1 MLLAGIYLQG
11 NEESFNIR
19 RVWCGIGSAVANNLK
34 KQYWDVT
41 SLSRSLNQFDIT
53 NEDSVQA
60 SLSSVRGPFNYIL
73 IATGAL
79 EIKSRPEK
87 SINHL
92 SKSNMIDHFVTNT
105 IGPAL
110 ILKHIRLLL
119 DKKSS
124 SIVSVLS
131 ARVGSIED
139 NKLGGWYSYRAAKAA
154 VNQIVKS
161 FSIELSRSHP
171 KACLLAIH
179 PGTVDTSLT
188 HKYSSNYPKQTPA
201 EAAQNIL
208 DVTLNKDTSHTGKFF
223 DWANKEIPW

>member
-1 MLLAGIYLQG
+1 MKRALILGASG
-11 NEESFNIR
+11 
-19 RVWCGIGSAVANNLK
+19 GIGGAVADNLS
-34 KQYWDVT
+34 KQHWDVI
-41 SLSRSLNQFDIT
+41 SLSRSLNQFDVT
-53 NEDSVQA
+53 DEDSVKA
-60 SLSSVRGPFNYIL
+60 TFTSVEGPFDFIL

-79 EIKSRPEK
+79 EINSAPEK
-87 SINHL
+87 SISFL
-92 SKSNMIDHFVTNT
+92 LQSNMIDHFMTNA

-110 ILKHIRLLL
+110 ILKHVRLFL
-119 DKKSS
+119 DKKSPS
-124 SIVSVLS
+124 VVSVLS

-139 NKLGGWYSYRAAKAA
+139 NELGGWYSYRAAKAA

-179 PGTVDTSLT
+179 PGTVDTNLT
-188 HKYSSNYPKQTPA
+188 QKYASNYPTQTPK

-208 DVTLNKDTSHTGKFF
+208 DVTLNKDSSHTGRFY

>member
-1 MLLAGIYLQG
+1 MKRALILGASG
-11 NEESFNIR
+11 
-19 RVWCGIGSAVANNLK
+19 GIGGAVADNLSK
-34 KQYWDVT
+34 RHWDVI
-41 SLSRSLNQFDIT
+41 SLSRSLNQFDVT
-53 NEDSVQA
+53 DEDSVK
-60 SLSSVRGPFNYIL
+60 STFTSVEGPFDFIL

-79 EIKSRPEK
+79 EINSAPEK
-87 SINHL
+87 SINYL
-92 SKSNMIDHFVTNT
+92 LQSNMIDHFMTNA

-110 ILKHIRLLL
+110 ILKHVRLFLN
-119 DKKSS
+119 KKSPS
-124 SIVSVLS
+124 VVSVLS

-139 NKLGGWYSYRAAKAA
+139 NELGGWYSYRAAKAA

-179 PGTVDTSLT
+179 PGNVDTNLT
-188 HKYSSNYPKQTPA
+188 KKYASNYPTQTPK

-208 DVTLNKDTSHTGKFF
+208 DVTLNKDSSHTGRFY

>member
-1 MLLAGIYLQG
+1 
-11 NEESFNIR
+11 
-19 RVWCGIGSAVANNLK
+19 
-34 KQYWDVT
+34 
-41 SLSRSLNQFDIT
+41 
-53 NEDSVQA
+53 
-60 SLSSVRGPFNYIL
+60 
-73 IATGAL
+73 
-79 EIKSRPEK
+79 
-87 SINHL
+87 
-92 SKSNMIDHFVTNT
+92 MIDHFVTNT

-179 PGTVDTSLT
+179 PGTVDTNLT
-188 HKYSSNYPKQTPA
+188 QKYSSNYPKQTPA

-208 DVTLNKDTSHTGKFF
+208 DVTLNKDTSHTGKFLIGLIRKSVVKPNLILVLG
-223 DWANKEIPW
+223 DQLTLDLAAIRQADKSKDV

>member
-1 MLLAGIYLQG
+1 MKRALILGASG
-11 NEESFNIR
+11 
-19 RVWCGIGSAVANNLK
+19 GIGGAVADNLSK
-34 KQYWDVT
+34 RHWDVI
-41 SLSRSLNQFDIT
+41 SLSRSLNQFDVT
-53 NEDSVQA
+53 DEDSVKA
-60 SLSSVRGPFNYIL
+60 TFTSVEGPFDFIL

-79 EIKSRPEK
+79 EINSAPEK
-87 SINHL
+87 SISYL
-92 SKSNMIDHFVTNT
+92 LQSNMIDHFMTNA

-110 ILKHIRLLL
+110 ILKHVRLFL
-119 DKKSS
+119 DKKSPS
-124 SIVSVLS
+124 VVSVLS

-139 NKLGGWYSYRAAKAA
+139 NELGGWYSYRAAKAA

-179 PGTVDTSLT
+179 PGTVDTNLT
-188 HKYSSNYPKQTPA
+188 QKYASNYPTQTPK

-208 DVTLNKDTSHTGKFF
+208 DVTLNKDSSHTGRFY

>member
-1 MLLAGIYLQG
+1 MKRALILGASG
-11 NEESFNIR
+11 
-19 RVWCGIGSAVANNLK
+19 GIGGAVADNLS
-34 KQYWDVT
+34 KQNWDVI
-41 SLSRSLNQFDIT
+41 SLSRSLNQFDVT
-53 NEDSVQA
+53 DEDSVKA
-60 SLSSVRGPFNYIL
+60 AFTSVEGPFDFIL

-79 EIKSRPEK
+79 EINSAPEK
-87 SINHL
+87 SINYL
-92 SKSNMIDHFVTNT
+92 LQSNMIDHFRTNA

-110 ILKHIRLLL
+110 ILKHVRLFL

-124 SIVSVLS
+124 SVVSVLS

-139 NKLGGWYSYRAAKAA
+139 NELGGWYSYRAAKAA

-179 PGTVDTSLT
+179 PGTVDTNLT
-188 HKYSSNYPKQTPA
+188 QKYASNYPTKTPA

-208 DVTLNKDTSHTGKFF
+208 DVTLNKDSSHTGRFY
-223 DWANKEIPW
+223 DWANEEIPW

>member
-1 MLLAGIYLQG
+1 MKRALILGASG
-11 NEESFNIR
+11 
-19 RVWCGIGSAVANNLK
+19 GIGSAVANSLK

-41 SLSRSLNQFDIT
+41 SLSRSLDQFDIT

-79 EIKSRPEK
+79 EIKSTPEK

-92 SKSNMIDHFVTNT
+92 SQSNMIDHFVTNT

-154 VNQIVKS
+154 LNQIIKS
-161 FSIELSRSHP
+161 FSIELSRTHP
-171 KACLLAIH
+171 NACVLAIH
-179 PGTVDTSLT
+179 PGTVDTNLT
-188 HKYSSNYPKQTPA
+188 NKYASKHPTQTPA
-201 EAAQNIL
+201 VAAKNIL
-208 DVTLNKDTSHTGKFF
+208 DVTLNKDSSHTGRFF
-223 DWANKEIPW
+223 DWADKEIPW

>member
-1 MLLAGIYLQG
+1 MKRALILGASG
-11 NEESFNIR
+11 
-19 RVWCGIGSAVANNLK
+19 GIGGAVAENLSK
-34 KQYWDVT
+34 RHWDVI
-41 SLSRSLNQFDIT
+41 SLSRSLNQFDVT
-53 NEDSVQA
+53 DEDSIKA
-60 SLSSVRGPFNYIL
+60 AFTSVEGPFDFIL

-79 EIKSRPEK
+79 EINSAPEK
-87 SINHL
+87 SINYL
-92 SKSNMIDHFVTNT
+92 LQSNMIDHFMTNA

-110 ILKHIRLLL
+110 ILKHVRPFL

-124 SIVSVLS
+124 SVVSVLS

-139 NKLGGWYSYRAAKAA
+139 NELGGWYSYRAAKAA

-179 PGTVDTSLT
+179 PGTVDTNLT
-188 HKYSSNYPKQTPA
+188 QKYASNYPTKTPT

-208 DVTLNKDTSHTGKFF
+208 DVTLNKDSSHTGRFY
-223 DWANKEIPW
+223 DWANEEIPW

>member
-1 MLLAGIYLQG
+1 MSKLMKRALILGASG
-11 NEESFNIR
+11 
-19 RVWCGIGSAVANNLK
+19 GIGGAVADNLK
-34 KQYWDVT
+34 KQHWDVT
-41 SLSRSLNQFDIT
+41 SLSRSFNQFDVT
-53 NEDSVQA
+53 NEDSVKA
-60 SLSSVRGPFNYIL
+60 AFTSVEGPFDFIL

-79 EIKSRPEK
+79 EINSAPEK

-92 SKSNMIDHFVTNT
+92 SQSNMIDHFMTNA

-110 ILKHIRLLL
+110 ILKHLRLFL

-124 SIVSVLS
+124 SVVSVLS

-171 KACLLAIH
+171 EACLLAIH
-179 PGTVDTSLT
+179 PGTVDTNLT
-188 HKYSSNYPKQTPA
+188 HKYASKHPTQTPT

-208 DVTLNKDTSHTGKFF
+208 DVTLKKNSSHTGRFY

>member
-1 MLLAGIYLQG
+1 MSKLMKRALILGASG
-11 NEESFNIR
+11 
-19 RVWCGIGSAVANNLK
+19 GIGGAVADNLNK
-34 KQYWDVT
+34 RHWDVT
-41 SLSRSLNQFDIT
+41 SLSRSFNQFDMT
-53 NEDSVQA
+53 NEDSVKA
-60 SLSSVRGPFNYIL
+60 AFTSVEGPFDFIL

-79 EIKSRPEK
+79 EINSAPEK

-92 SKSNMIDHFVTNT
+92 SQSNMIDHFMTNA

-110 ILKHIRLLL
+110 ILKHLRLFL

-124 SIVSVLS
+124 SVVSVLS

-171 KACLLAIH
+171 EACLLAIH
-179 PGTVDTSLT
+179 PGTVDTNLT
-188 HKYSSNYPKQTPA
+188 HKYASKHPTQTPT

-208 DVTLNKDTSHTGKFF
+208 DVTLKKNSSHTGRFY

>member
-1 MLLAGIYLQG
+1 MKRALILGASG
-11 NEESFNIR
+11 
-19 RVWCGIGSAVANNLK
+19 GIGSAVANSLK

-41 SLSRSLNQFDIT
+41 SLSRSLDQFDIT

-79 EIKSRPEK
+79 EIKSTPEK

-92 SKSNMIDHFVTNT
+92 SQSNMIDHFVTNT

-139 NKLGGWYSYRAAKAA
+139 NKLGGWYSYRAAKP
-154 VNQIVKS
+154 Q
-161 FSIELSRSHP
+161 
-171 KACLLAIH
+171 
-179 PGTVDTSLT
+179 
-188 HKYSSNYPKQTPA
+188 
-201 EAAQNIL
+201 
-208 DVTLNKDTSHTGKFF
+208 
-223 DWANKEIPW
+223 

>member
-1 MLLAGIYLQG
+1 MSKLMKRALILGASG
-11 NEESFNIR
+11 
-19 RVWCGIGSAVANNLK
+19 GIGGAVADNLNK
-34 KQYWDVT
+34 RHWDVT
-41 SLSRSLNQFDIT
+41 SLSRSFNQFDVT
-53 NEDSVQA
+53 NEDSVKA
-60 SLSSVRGPFNYIL
+60 AFTSVEGPFDFIL

-79 EIKSRPEK
+79 EINSAPEK

-92 SKSNMIDHFVTNT
+92 SQSNMIDHFMTNA

-110 ILKHIRLLL
+110 ILKHLRLFL

-124 SIVSVLS
+124 SVVSVLS

-179 PGTVDTSLT
+179 PGTVDTNLT
-188 HKYSSNYPKQTPA
+188 QKYASNYPTKTPA

-208 DVTLNKDTSHTGKFF
+208 DVTLNKDSSHTGRFY
-223 DWANKEIPW
+223 DWANEEIPW

>member
-19 RVWCGIGSAVANNLK
+19 RVWWNRKRSS
-34 KQYWDVT
+34 KQFKEAILGCT
-41 SLSRSLNQFDIT
+41 SLSRSLDQFDIT

-60 SLSSVRGPFNYIL
+60 SLGSVIGPFNYIL

-79 EIKSRPEK
+79 EIKSTPEK

-92 SKSNMIDHFVTNT
+92 SQSNMIDHFVTNT

-179 PGTVDTSLT
+179 PGTVDTNLT
-188 HKYSSNYPKQTPA
+188 QKYSSNYPKQTPA

>member
-1 MLLAGIYLQG
+1 MSKLMKRALILGASG
-11 NEESFNIR
+11 
-19 RVWCGIGSAVANNLK
+19 GIGGAVADNLNK
-34 KQYWDVT
+34 RHWDVT
-41 SLSRSLNQFDIT
+41 SLSRSFNQFDVT
-53 NEDSVQA
+53 NEDSVKA
-60 SLSSVRGPFNYIL
+60 AFTSVEGPFDFIL

-79 EIKSRPEK
+79 EINSAPEK

-92 SKSNMIDHFVTNT
+92 SQSNMIDHFMTNA

-110 ILKHIRLLL
+110 ILKHLRLFL

-124 SIVSVLS
+124 SVVLVLS

-171 KACLLAIH
+171 EACLLAIH
-179 PGTVDTSLT
+179 PGTVDTNLT
-188 HKYSSNYPKQTPA
+188 HKYASKHPTQTPT

-208 DVTLNKDTSHTGKFF
+208 DVTLKKNSSHTGRFY

>member
-1 MLLAGIYLQG
+1 MSKLMKRALILGASG
-11 NEESFNIR
+11 
-19 RVWCGIGSAVANNLK
+19 GIGGAVADNLNK
-34 KQYWDVT
+34 RHWDVT
-41 SLSRSLNQFDIT
+41 SLSRSFNQFDVT
-53 NEDSVQA
+53 NEDSVKA
-60 SLSSVRGPFNYIL
+60 AFTSVEGPFDFIL

-79 EIKSRPEK
+79 EINSAPEK
-87 SINHL
+87 SIKHL
-92 SKSNMIDHFVTNT
+92 SQRDMIDHFMTNA

-110 ILKHIRLLL
+110 ILKHLRLFL

-124 SIVSVLS
+124 SVVSVLS

-171 KACLLAIH
+171 EACLLAIH
-179 PGTVDTSLT
+179 PGTVDTNLT
-188 HKYSSNYPKQTPA
+188 HKYASKHPTQTPT

-208 DVTLNKDTSHTGKFF
+208 DVTLKKNSSHTGRFY

>member
-1 MLLAGIYLQG
+1 MKRALILGASG
-11 NEESFNIR
+11 
-19 RVWCGIGSAVANNLK
+19 GIGSAVANSLK

-41 SLSRSLNQFDIT
+41 SLSRSLDQFDIT
-53 NEDSVQA
+53 NEDSVRS
-60 SLSSVRGPFNYIL
+60 SLSSLRGPFNYIL

-79 EIKSRPEK
+79 EIKSTPEK

-179 PGTVDTSLT
+179 PETVDTNLT

>member
-1 MLLAGIYLQG
+1 MIKLQRG
-11 NEESFNIR
+11 QAIKKKLDLDLTESY
-19 RVWCGIGSAVANNLK
+19 RVSFSK
-34 KQYWDVT
+34 TKDRPFYD
-41 SLSRSLNQFDIT
+41 DIT

-79 EIKSRPEK
+79 EIKSTPEK

-92 SKSNMIDHFVTNT
+92 SQSNMIDHFVTNT

-179 PGTVDTSLT
+179 PGTVDTNLT

>member
-1 MLLAGIYLQG
+1 MSKLMKRALILGASG
-11 NEESFNIR
+11 
-19 RVWCGIGSAVANNLK
+19 GIGGAVADNLNK
-34 KQYWDVT
+34 RHWDVT
-41 SLSRSLNQFDIT
+41 SLSRSFNQFDVT
-53 NEDSVQA
+53 NEDSVKA
-60 SLSSVRGPFNYIL
+60 AFTSVEGPFDFIL

-79 EIKSRPEK
+79 EINSAPEK

-92 SKSNMIDHFVTNT
+92 SQSNMIDHFMTNA

-110 ILKHIRLLL
+110 ILKHLRLFL

-124 SIVSVLS
+124 SVVSVLS

-171 KACLLAIH
+171 EACLLAIH
-179 PGTVDTSLT
+179 PGTVDTNLT
-188 HKYSSNYPKQTPA
+188 HKYASKHPTQTPT

-208 DVTLNKDTSHTGKFF
+208 DVTLKKNSSHTGRFY

>member
-1 MLLAGIYLQG
+1 MSKLMKRALILGASG
-11 NEESFNIR
+11 
-19 RVWCGIGSAVANNLK
+19 GIGGAVADNLNK
-34 KQYWDVT
+34 RHWDVT
-41 SLSRSLNQFDIT
+41 SLSRSFNQFDVT
-53 NEDSVQA
+53 NEDSVRAAFA
-60 SLSSVRGPFNYIL
+60 SVEGPFNFIL

-79 EIKSRPEK
+79 EINSAPEK

-92 SKSNMIDHFVTNT
+92 SQSNMIDHFMTNA

-110 ILKHIRLLL
+110 ILKHLRLFL

-124 SIVSVLS
+124 SVVSVLS

-171 KACLLAIH
+171 EACLLAIH
-179 PGTVDTSLT
+179 PGTVDTNLT
-188 HKYSSNYPKQTPA
+188 HKYASKHPTQTPT

-208 DVTLNKDTSHTGKFF
+208 DVTLKKNSSHTGRFY

>member
-1 MLLAGIYLQG
+1 M
-11 NEESFNIR
+11 
-19 RVWCGIGSAVANNLK
+19 
-34 KQYWDVT
+34 
-41 SLSRSLNQFDIT
+41 
-53 NEDSVQA
+53 QA
-60 SLSSVRGPFNYIL
+60 SLGSVIGPFNYIL

-79 EIKSRPEK
+79 EIKSTPEK

-92 SKSNMIDHFVTNT
+92 SQSNMIDHFVTNT

-179 PGTVDTSLT
+179 PGTVDTNLT

>member
-1 MLLAGIYLQG
+1 MKRALILGASG
-11 NEESFNIR
+11 
-19 RVWCGIGSAVANNLK
+19 GIGSAVANNLK

-41 SLSRSLNQFDIT
+41 SLSRSLDQFDIT

-79 EIKSRPEK
+79 EIKSTPEK

-92 SKSNMIDHFVTNT
+92 SQSNMIDHFVTNT

-179 PGTVDTSLT
+179 PGTVDTNLT
-188 HKYSSNYPKQTPA
+188 YKYSSNYPKQTPA

>member
-1 MLLAGIYLQG
+1 MKRALILGASG
-11 NEESFNIR
+11 
-19 RVWCGIGSAVANNLK
+19 GIGGAVADNLSK
-34 KQYWDVT
+34 RHWDVT
-41 SLSRSLNQFDIT
+41 SLSRSFNQFDVT
-53 NEDSVQA
+53 NEDSVKA
-60 SLSSVRGPFNYIL
+60 AFTSVEGPFDFIL

-79 EIKSRPEK
+79 EINSAPEK

-92 SKSNMIDHFVTNT
+92 SQSNMIDHFMTNA

-110 ILKHIRLLL
+110 ILKHLRLFL

-124 SIVSVLS
+124 SVVSVLS

-171 KACLLAIH
+171 EACLLAIH
-179 PGTVDTSLT
+179 PGTVDTNLT
-188 HKYSSNYPKQTPA
+188 HKYASKHPTQTPT

-208 DVTLNKDTSHTGKFF
+208 DVTLKKNSSHTGRFY